1 MRTSL
6 VREHSGHRLPFF
18 CFWPGTPYRI
28 GGMSTPSQHAASLE
42 VVEIFHSIQ
51 GESTWTGCPC
61 VFIRLARCNLRC
73 RWCDTAYSFSGG
85 TRYSIPSLLKAVQ
98 AYACP
103 LVEITGGEPL
113 LQKETA
119 ALAEALLDA
128 GYTVLVETSGALP
141 IDTLPKEVHTIMDLK
156 CPDSDMEKHNHWPNV
171 EALDVA
177 RDEVKFVIASR
188 RDYCWSRHV
197 LRVHGLAPQCRAVH
211 FAPVFDELSP
221 ALLAKWILED
231 GLPVRF
237 QLQAHKFIWPPERR
251 GV

>member
-1 MRTSL
+1 
-6 VREHSGHRLPFF
+6 
-18 CFWPGTPYRI
+18 
-28 GGMSTPSQHAASLE
+28 MSTSSQHAALLQ

-51 GESTWTGCPC
+51 GESTWTGSPC

-73 RWCDTAYSFSGG
+73 RWCDTTYSFSGG
-85 TRYSIPSLLKAVQ
+85 TRYSIASLLSAVE
-98 AYACP
+98 AYGCP

-113 LQKETA
+113 LQKETP

-171 EALDVA
+171 AALDDS

-188 RDYCWSRHV
+188 RDYCWSRHMV
-197 LRVHGLAPQCRAVH
+197 QVHGLDWRCRAVH
-211 FAPVFDELSP
+211 FSPVFDEISP
-221 ALLAKWILED
+221 ALLAKWILD
-231 GLPVRF
+231 DALPVRF
-237 QLQAHKFIWPPERR
+237 QLQAHKFIWPAERR